1 MILYDS
7 LLVDFP
13 TLFDYQFPTISWVG
27 TEDQNSHSRPFTP
40 SLQRSNPKTTQFE
53 IPLTSPKSQ
62 VSSPMST
69 TLGFQSGFKFKQN
82 QHNPFHAFPRRFYN
96 ADRYDVQHFKPRGP
110 RKWYNNPRTVFT
122 VVLLSSGVI
131 ITVYFGN
138 LETVPHTNRK
148 HFVLLSR
155 NLEKQIGEAQFK
167 QIKAAFNG
175 KILPAIH
182 PESIRVRL
190 ISQDIIGALHR
201 GLRIGEAWNDL
212 GYASV
217 NDSISEI
224 DGIEALVALSE
235 SKEGKWYRDDEV
247 LDDKW
252 VQKSRKK
259 GKERGSKPDTGH
271 LEGLNWEVLV
281 VDEPVVNAFC
291 LPGGKIV
298 VFTGLLQHF
307 RTDPEIA
314 TIIGHE
320 AGLERGIAAAAG
332 GGWRRVWGLGWWL
345 RRVVKLGV
353 GHAVARHIAEGITKN
368 LWFVMLQLI
377 LFQFIMP
384 DLVYT
389 MSTLFLKLPFSRREQ
404 SSECVDKSKK
414 TVNHKGNGLPSQP
427 LDVSRRGMVFRNLQP
442 SIIED
447 TDMKQIYDANV
458 SARSPP
464 KADGEISCRMKKS
477 RGSVWDR
484 LGKPC
489 KENSFVNDKA
499 VDAHAVDIVEK
510 DQEMMEMEADYIG
523 LLLMSSAGYDP
534 RVAPKVYEK
543 LGMITGNSKLRD
555 YLSTHPSGKK
565 RAVLLSQAKVMEE
578 AMAIYREAILGQ
590 GVLGFL

>member
-1 MILYDS
+1 MGWYRRSKLAFETLHTFASKIKPQNNPIRN
-7 LLVDFP
+7 P
-13 TLFDYQFPTISWVG
+13 T
-27 TEDQNSHSRPFTP
+27 
-40 SLQRSNPKTTQFE
+40 
-53 IPLTSPKSQ
+53 LTSPKSQ
-62 VSSPMST
+62 VSSPIST

-82 QHNPFHAFPRRFYN
+82 QHNPFHAFPRRFCN
-96 ADRYDVQHFKPRGP
+96 ADRYHVQQFKPRGP

-201 GLRIGEAWNDL
+201 GLTIGEAWNDH

-320 AGLERGIAAAAG
+320 AG
-332 GGWRRVWGLGWWL
+332 
-345 RRVVKLGV
+345 V

-389 MSTLFLKLPFSRREQ
+389 MSTLFLKLPFSRR
-404 SSECVDKSKK
+404 
-414 TVNHKGNGLPSQP
+414 
-427 LDVSRRGMVFRNLQP
+427 
-442 SIIED
+442 
-447 TDMKQIYDANV
+447 
-458 SARSPP
+458 
-464 KADGEISCRMKKS
+464 
-477 RGSVWDR
+477 
-484 LGKPC
+484 
-489 KENSFVNDKA
+489 
-499 VDAHAVDIVEK
+499 
-510 DQEMMEMEADYIG
+510 MEMEADYIG

-534 RVAPKVYEK
+534 
-543 LGMITGNSKLRD
+543 
-555 YLSTHPSGKK
+555 
-565 RAVLLSQAKVMEE
+565 
-578 AMAIYREAILGQ
+578 
-590 GVLGFL
+590 

>member
-40 SLQRSNPKTTQFE
+40 SFQRSNPKTTQFE

-320 AGLERGIAAAAG
+320 
-332 GGWRRVWGLGWWL
+332 
-345 RRVVKLGV
+345 V

-389 MSTLFLKLPFSRREQ
+389 MSTLFLKLPFSRR
-404 SSECVDKSKK
+404 
-414 TVNHKGNGLPSQP
+414 
-427 LDVSRRGMVFRNLQP
+427 
-442 SIIED
+442 
-447 TDMKQIYDANV
+447 
-458 SARSPP
+458 
-464 KADGEISCRMKKS
+464 
-477 RGSVWDR
+477 
-484 LGKPC
+484 
-489 KENSFVNDKA
+489 
-499 VDAHAVDIVEK
+499 
-510 DQEMMEMEADYIG
+510 MEMEADYIG
-523 LLLMSSAGYDP
+523 LLLMASAGYDP